1 MQCRVFIF
9 HKNRGK
15 ISSFFGFYEEIIPRI
30 WPKGFCALFVRNHQ
44 ALRLSVACLDEIDA
58 VLVLGG
64 RDNQLCFIGEEG
76 FDFLSQCVVK
86 AYFAKVFALEG
97 HAFVGRVGEQSQC
110 CAVLIEAN
118 SGFIDDVDFKIARRG
133 VDVHFSFKRLS
144 YRHIDINFHSG
155 GLASSNSHAFGDI
168 LTFIHAVHRKDG
180 VGGEG
185 VDGHFFSGHVG
196 NGQLAGL
203 VGLAVVV
210 DVHGLRIDG
219 QRASAVVRLQAVLLH
234 GVHHILGRERIEIQ
248 QASDGDAAV
257 GHDEDERGA
266 GLDAVKVEDLVA
278 AAVLPD
284 GGELYAIFVGPLL
297 AGGIAVD
304 VRNLD
309 VEHIVHVAAHLGIG
323 TRNVGRNH
331 LALAASVEE
340 EVDEDGLAS
349 VEDFEEVV
357 GLPVAVGDGE
367 VNGLRERG
375 LLCAKACAKEQE
387 RE

>member
-30 WPKGFCALFVRNHQ
+30 WPKGFCVLFVRNHQ
-44 ALRLSVACLDEIDA
+44 ALRHSVACLDEIDA

-76 FDFLSQCVVK
+76 FDLLSQCVVK
-86 AYFAKVFALEG
+86 AYFAKVFAPKG
-97 HAFVGRVGEQSQC
+97 HAFVGGVGEQSQR

-118 SGFIDDVDFKIARRG
+118 SGFVDDVDFKIARRG

-144 YRHIDINFHSG
+144 YRHVDIHFHSG
-155 GLASSNSHAFGDI
+155 GLACRYGHAFGDI
-168 LTFIHAVHRKDG
+168 LAFIHAVHRKDG

-185 VDGHFFSGHVG
+185 VDGHFFRGHVG

-219 QRASAVVRLQAVLLH
+219 QRARAVVRLQAVLLH
-234 GVHHILGRERIEIQ
+234 GVHHILGRERIKIQ

-257 GHDEDERGA
+257 GQMRTS
-266 GLDAVKVEDLVA
+266 
-278 AAVLPD
+278 
-284 GGELYAIFVGPLL
+284 VGQAWMP
-297 AGGIAVD
+297 
-304 VRNLD
+304 
-309 VEHIVHVAAHLGIG
+309 
-323 TRNVGRNH
+323 
-331 LALAASVEE
+331 
-340 EVDEDGLAS
+340 
-349 VEDFEEVV
+349 
-357 GLPVAVGDGE
+357 
-367 VNGLRERG
+367 
-375 LLCAKACAKEQE
+375 
-387 RE
+387 

>member
-30 WPKGFCALFVRNHQ
+30 WPKGFCVLFVRNHQ

-86 AYFAKVFALEG
+86 AYFAKVFASEG
-97 HAFVGRVGEQSQC
+97 HA
-110 CAVLIEAN
+110 
-118 SGFIDDVDFKIARRG
+118 
-133 VDVHFSFKRLS
+133 
-144 YRHIDINFHSG
+144 
-155 GLASSNSHAFGDI
+155 
-168 LTFIHAVHRKDG
+168 
-180 VGGEG
+180 
-185 VDGHFFSGHVG
+185 
-196 NGQLAGL
+196 
-203 VGLAVVV
+203 
-210 DVHGLRIDG
+210 
-219 QRASAVVRLQAVLLH
+219 
-234 GVHHILGRERIEIQ
+234 
-248 QASDGDAAV
+248 
-257 GHDEDERGA
+257 
-266 GLDAVKVEDLVA
+266 
-278 AAVLPD
+278 
-284 GGELYAIFVGPLL
+284 FVGPLL

-309 VEHIVHVAAHLGIG
+309 VEHIVHVAAHLGI
-323 TRNVGRNH
+323 RPCNVGRNH
-331 LALAASVEE
+331 LALAASVEKE
-340 EVDEDGLAS
+340 IDEDGLTS

-367 VNGLRERG
+367 VNGLREWG

-387 RE
+387 R